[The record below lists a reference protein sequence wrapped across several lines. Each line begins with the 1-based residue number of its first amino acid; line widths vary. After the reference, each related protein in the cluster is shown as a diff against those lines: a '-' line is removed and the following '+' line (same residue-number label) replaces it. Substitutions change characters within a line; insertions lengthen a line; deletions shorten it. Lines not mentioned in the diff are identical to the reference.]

1 MKKPAITSFKTLM
14 FCISCAIALLGVA
27 CSEPRAHTESASD
40 TAVESKTPE
49 PQGSGAATG
58 MIRTPA
64 DIEKDR
70 NIVPNGGTPVEVP
83 NRSTLPEDEY
93 RQMKKGGAD
102 RIRPAPDSSDPQ
114 E

>member
-1 MKKPAITSFKTLM
+1 
-14 FCISCAIALLGVA
+14 
-27 CSEPRAHTESASD
+27 
-40 TAVESKTPE
+40 
-49 PQGSGAATG
+49 